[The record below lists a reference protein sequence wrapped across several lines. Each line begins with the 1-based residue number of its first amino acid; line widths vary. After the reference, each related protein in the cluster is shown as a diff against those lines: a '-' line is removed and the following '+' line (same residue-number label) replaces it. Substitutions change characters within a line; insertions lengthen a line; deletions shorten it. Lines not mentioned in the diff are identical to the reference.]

1 MNCHEIRL
9 MADAFVDRELK
20 TLEQGRVENHVG
32 QCPACQQ
39 WVQMV
44 KRARDTV
51 RTKVEK
57 GRAPD
62 RLTERIR
69 GAIAA
74 PPTAPRNWESKS

>member
-1 MNCHEIRL
+1 MNCHEIRR

-20 TLEQGRVENHVG
+20 PLEQGRVDNHVR

-44 KRARDTV
+44 QRARDTV

-74 PPTAPRNWESKS
+74 PQPGPAKWEPKS

>member
-1 MNCHEIRL
+1 MNCHEIRR

-20 TLEQGRVENHVG
+20 TSEHGRVENHVR
-32 QCPACQQ
+32 QCPECQQ

-44 KRARDTV
+44 TRARDTV

-62 RLTERIR
+62 RLSERIR
-69 GAIAA
+69 GAIASPQPA
-74 PPTAPRNWESKS
+74 PGKWDTKS